1 MSEINELI
9 ARNAKMAYE
18 TGVSTVVTR
27 DYYAVVL
34 RAKQEERER
43 IIELCQSMLETY
55 KFTSGVDFWV
65 ETTIALI
72 KGEQK

>member
-43 IIELCQSMLETY
+43 IVSLLRARVTKNHPVLTMDIDDL
-55 KFTSGVDFWV
+55 G
-65 ETTIALI
+65 ALI